1 MPVYFVYGT
10 LVTPISDRALIL
22 RGAALAAAGA
32 VALLAL
38 GRFRPALALTLG
50 AAVAIVCALWLSDV
64 VTDLAA
70 GVASAAS
77 FSWKFGLKAVF
88 RWLVAGLALY
98 GAVRWV
104 PAEVPWLLAGTSAV
118 VLSVMLQGLTE
129 AGRRA

>member
-1 MPVYFVYGT
+1 VT
-10 LVTPISDRALIL
+10 LVSDRALIL

-32 VALLAL
+32 LALLLL
-38 GRFRPALALTLG
+38 GKVRPALALTLG

-64 VTDLAA
+64 VTGLAPGA
-70 GVASAAS
+70 ASADR
-77 FSWKFGLKAVF
+77 FSWKLGVKAVL

-104 PAEVPWLLAGTSAV
+104 PTEIPWLLAGTSAV
-118 VLSVMLQGLTE
+118 VLSVMLQGLSE